1 MYIKCGGPALLN
13 SRLNNT
19 FQVKRL
25 LLFKYKNYL
34 SYQSEKCDSLTLLMY
49 LFREKQT
56 KISFNNIHTI
66 LRALSKRVK
75 ELFMAKCKIHL
86 TLQKCEG

>member
-1 MYIKCGGPALLN
+1 
-13 SRLNNT
+13 
-19 FQVKRL
+19 
-25 LLFKYKNYL
+25 
-34 SYQSEKCDSLTLLMY
+34 MY

-56 KISFNNIHTI
+56 KISFNNIRTI

-75 ELFMAKCKIHL
+75 ELLMAKCKIHL